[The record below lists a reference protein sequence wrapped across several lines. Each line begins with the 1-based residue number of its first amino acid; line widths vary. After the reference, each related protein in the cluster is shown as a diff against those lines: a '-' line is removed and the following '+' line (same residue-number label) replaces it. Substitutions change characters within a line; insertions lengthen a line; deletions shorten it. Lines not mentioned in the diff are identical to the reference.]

1 MGDSWEIE
9 AKDLVKTYKSG
20 EKVIRAADNVS
31 LDIKRGEFVSIVGHS
46 GSGKTTLLNLIGGLT
61 RPDSGT
67 VIIDGIDLWLMDD
80 SALSEFRNRKVSF
93 IFQFS
98 SLIPTLNAVENVLLP
113 MTFRDSKDNFCP
125 DAVKLLDMVGLIDKV
140 DAYPSQLSG
149 GEQRRVAIARAFINN
164 PDIILADE
172 PTGDLDE
179 ETETEMMRV
188 FKKMNKEK
196 GITFIMVTHNTE
208 LAKQAQ
214 RHLIMS
220 NGKLTPLESKPR
232 PSF

>member
-125 DAVKLLDMVGLIDKV
+125 DVVKLLDMVGLIDKV

-164 PDIILADE
+164 PDID
-172 PTGDLDE
+172 
-179 ETETEMMRV
+179 RKSV
-188 FKKMNKEK
+188 
-196 GITFIMVTHNTE
+196 V
-208 LAKQAQ
+208 
-214 RHLIMS
+214 
-220 NGKLTPLESKPR
+220 
-232 PSF
+232 